1 MCKGHNLYCVHLFP
15 LKKKNTEDKHCVKIK
30 NVLKKKIIA
39 GYNAIGYNLGSG
51 KLSMQL
57 ENLKP
62 NLGNTS
68 SEGPE

>member
-1 MCKGHNLYCVHLFP
+1 MSILFL
-15 LKKKNTEDKHCVKIK
+15 LKKIQRTNCVKIK

-39 GYNAIGYNLGSG
+39 GYDAIGYNLGSG

-57 ENLKP
+57 ENSKP

-68 SEGPE
+68 SEGPK